1 MKKVVAVAMSGGVDS
16 SVTAALL
23 KEQGYEVFGVTMK
36 LWDDDYAKQ
45 FNCSAAHHFNDA
57 REVAK
62 QVGIKHYLL
71 DFKDRFKDVVIDSFI
86 DTYLDCR
93 TPNPCVTC
101 NINIK
106 FGLLLEKAKELGAD
120 YLATGHYVQ
129 AEQKDGL
136 YRILKGKDPKKDQS
150 YFLYHLTQDQLRHL
164 VFPLGAMEKPDVRAL
179 AEKYQLKIAQK
190 PESQDVCFLGTTDYR
205 EFIDKRRSLEPSPGN
220 IVDTKGNVMG
230 THKGLSYY
238 TIGQRRGLGVSFGE
252 PVYVIGFDIKQNEL
266 IVGTSAERYCH
277 VLKAGHASF
286 VSGVAPTVDED
297 LTVKVRYASKGNPAR
312 LQMLQNGHFLVQSTE
327 PLLDV
332 TSGQS
337 VVLYKDNELIGGGI
351 IEHQITE

>member
-1 MKKVVAVAMSGGVDS
+1 MKKVAVAMSGGVDS

-36 LWDDDYAKQ
+36 LWDESYAKK
-45 FNCSAAHHFNDA
+45 FNCSAAHHFEDA
-57 REVAK
+57 KMVAK
-62 QVGIKHYLL
+62 QIGIKHHLL
-71 DFKDRFKDVVIDSFI
+71 DFKERFKEVVIDSFI

-106 FGLLLEKAKELGAD
+106 FGLLLETAKELGAD

-129 AEQKDGL
+129 TDQKDGL
-136 YRILKGKDPKKDQS
+136 HRVLKGDDPKKDQS
-150 YFLYHLTQDQLRHL
+150 YFLYHLTQDQLKHL
-164 VFPLGAMEKPDVRAL
+164 MFPLGKTRKEDVRKM

-205 EFIDKRRSLEPSPGN
+205 EFIEKSRDFVRSPGE
-220 IVDTKGNVMG
+220 IVGADGHIFG

-238 TIGQRRGLGVSFGE
+238 TIGQRKGLGVSHGE
-252 PVYVIGFDIKQNEL
+252 PLYVTGFDIANNQL
-266 IVGTSAERYCH
+266 VVGTAKERYFH
-277 VLKAGHASF
+277 QLKGQDATF
-286 VSGVAPTVDED
+286 VSGKAPSIED
-297 LTVKVRYASKGNPAR
+297 ALTVKVRYAAKGNPAR
-312 LQMLQNGHFLVQSTE
+312 IQMLENGKFLIESTE
-327 PLLDV
+327 PLLDI
-332 TSGQS
+332 TPGQS

-351 IEHQITE
+351 IEKPIGK